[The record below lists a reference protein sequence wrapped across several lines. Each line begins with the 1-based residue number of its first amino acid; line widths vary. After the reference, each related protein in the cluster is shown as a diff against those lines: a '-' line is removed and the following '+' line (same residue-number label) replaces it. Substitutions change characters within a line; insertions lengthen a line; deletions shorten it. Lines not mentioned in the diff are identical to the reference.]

1 MAGYPDHL
9 IIAQIAFDF
18 THDHRHR
25 IGGKAHFMLQIKI
38 VDGLHKPD
46 AANLKQIIHI
56 FTAIGK
62 ALHNGQHQLQIS
74 IDQCFLGTFIAL
86 LELHKQLLHFCI
98 CQDL

>member
-1 MAGYPDHL
+1 
-9 IIAQIAFDF
+9 
-18 THDHRHR
+18 
-25 IGGKAHFMLQIKI
+25 MLQIKI